1 MILLMEKILIQNGN
15 GNFKYGFING
25 NGKFIFNSGD
35 FYERNYENNIKNG
48 EGKYFFKMEI
58 ILME

>member
-25 NGKFIFNSGD
+25 NGKFIFNNGD
-35 FYERNYENNIKNG
+35 FYEGNYENI
-48 EGKYFFKMEI
+48 FLKMEI
-58 ILME
+58 ILMEYGK